1 MAARTWWKFT
11 PEMCDRSEV
20 KELSRLLELPTFAAA
35 GAVALLYVWAINAAN
50 DDGCIN
56 DYTTKAIETA
66 CRWEGT
72 RGDLLA
78 AFRSSG
84 IVEGDAADR
93 DDNDP
98 LRIANW
104 ANVAADILN
113 ERQRTRMRVQ
123 KHRSKGNAQYVTES
137 VTRYTPDD
145 VTRPKNKEVK
155 NKEQKNNRMAE
166 SKNSSAPADLH
177 EVETFC
183 RDEGLSISPEKF
195 FEFYNADGWKIGNT
209 PVHDW
214 KSLARAWNKSEHR
227 KAFTNPA
234 LAYDQ
239 RSRTDFS
246 DLMID
251 LNAEARYDGE

>member
-1 MAARTWWKFT
+1 
-11 PEMCDRSEV
+11 MCDRSEV

-66 CRWEGT
+66 CRWGGT

-78 AFRSSG
+78 AFRASG

-104 ANVAADILN
+104 QTIACDVMKNREQAR
-113 ERQRTRMRVQ
+113 ERQRNKR
-123 KHRSKGNAQYVTES
+123 NNDVTKR
-137 VTRYTPDD
+137 VTRDITEN
-145 VTRPKNKEVK
+145 VTAPKNKEVK

-195 FEFYNADGWKIGNT
+195 FELYNADGWKIGNT

-214 KSLARAWNKSEHR
+214 KSIARAWDQNEHR

-251 LNAEARYDGE
+251 LTKEAGYDGE

>member
-1 MAARTWWKFT
+1 
-11 PEMCDRSEV
+11 MCDRSEV

-104 ANVAADILN
+104 QTIACDVMKKR
-113 ERQRTRMRVQ
+113 EQSRVRQSN
-123 KHRSKGNAQYVTES
+123 KRSNN
-137 VTRYTPDD
+137 VTRD
-145 VTRPKNKEVK
+145 VTRDITENVTRDVTAPKNKEVK

-209 PVHDW
+209 PVRDW
-214 KSLARAWNKSEHR
+214 KSLARSWDQNEHG

-239 RSRTDFS
+239 RSDADYSGSF
-246 DLMID
+246 ID
-251 LNAEARYDGE
+251 LLEHADE